1 MAISYPPRV
10 GTVFAERYQLRELLG
25 SGGVGQVFR
34 AWDVQAQRLIALKV
48 FNPSGVSPTTWAAYA
63 GVVAAA
69 LPLRH
74 PDLVLPQ
81 GLPAALPPAPIG
93 VMESLVG
100 EDLATMRARL
110 GKVPWQ
116 RAVEIGARCAEIL
129 HAVYAATGVA
139 HRDLKASNV
148 FVTQDGAVKLLDFGV
163 AEFDVQS
170 ADRTRVDSA
179 LGVVD
184 YKAPEQLEVNVGGFH
199 ADVFSLAVLVFEM
212 VAGERPF
219 AGASYFVVARKI
231 LLEPAPSL
239 AEVAPEAGVPVAL
252 DALLQRALAKRPVDR
267 FADLQ
272 AMHRAFTEVL
282 RGAPQ
287 GSRTPRPA
295 GRQAP
300 QTAQPTPVTSP
311 SRAPPRPPT
320 GRQLATDEHTTMPA
334 TPRGPRRPG
343 IRQTTG
349 TALKQMVPSG
359 AKAVVVAGDGEDPT
373 AVNRVMATVVSM
385 APTSASPFGTPPVM
399 RTVIDPGHQARRAEA
414 LADDG
419 MRTQVVAHDVSANQP
434 ERTMILSEENVAG
447 RPEATLMLPSDAP
460 QPESTMMLP
469 EEAAVPRPEGTMQMP
484 EGTMAMPGEAARAAG
499 GWTLQ
504 KTLIAINVACG
515 LLILIG
521 LMVLV
526 FGGGEPTLGPEK

>member
-1 MAISYPPRV
+1 MATSFPPRV

-48 FNPSGVSPTTWAAYA
+48 FNPAGVSPTTWAAYA
-63 GVVAAA
+63 GVVNSA
-69 LPLRH
+69 LQLRH
-74 PDLVLPQ
+74 ADLV
-81 GLPAALPPAPIG
+81 LPAALPTALPPAPVG

-184 YKAPEQLEVNVGGFH
+184 YKAPEQLEINVGGFH

-212 VAGERPF
+212 IAGERPF
-219 AGASYFVVARKI
+219 SGASYFVVARKI

-239 AEVAPEAGVPVAL
+239 VEVAPDAGVPPAL
-252 DALLQRALAKRPVDR
+252 DALLQFALAKRPTDR
-267 FADLQ
+267 FEDLQ
-272 AMHRAFTEVL
+272 TMHRAFVEVL

-287 GSRTPRPA
+287 GSRTPRPT
-295 GRQAP
+295 GRQALQSSP
-300 QTAQPTPVTSP
+300 PPTTRP
-311 SRAPPRPPT
+311 PPRAVAMKQGPPS
-320 GRQLATDEHTTMPA
+320 DEHTTMPSM
-334 TPRGPRRPG
+334 PRPGRKPG
-343 IRQTTG
+343 IRPPTGAIKPPTT
-349 TALKQMVPSG
+349 VPSG
-359 AKAVVVAGDGEDPT
+359 AKAVV
-373 AVNRVMATVVSM
+373 MASDANPVDLHSPAETVVSM
-385 APTSASPFGTPPVM
+385 APTSASPYGTPSVS
-399 RTVIDPGHQARRAEA
+399 RTVIDPRDQARRAEA
-414 LADDG
+414 LADEAQ
-419 MRTQVVAHDVSANQP
+419 RTQVHGAKVAGVQP
-434 ERTMILSEENVAG
+434 ESTMILSDNAV
-447 RPEATLMLPSDAP
+447 RPEATLMLPGDEP
-460 QPESTMMLP
+460 QQPERTMMLP
-469 EEAAVPRPEGTMQMP
+469 EEPEAPRPEGTMQLQ
-484 EGTMAMPGEAARAAG
+484 EGTMQLTAETGGG

-504 KTLIAINVACG
+504 KTLIVINVACG
-515 LLILIG
+515 LLILLG

-526 FGGGEPTLGPEK
+526 FGGGEPTLPEK